1 MKLSENSKKNSLKI
15 VAIDYGCKK
24 NILELLN
31 SCGFEVIV
39 VPCNYSTEKIM
50 QYEPLGIFLSN
61 GPGDPFAT
69 AKYSIKII
77 QELIK
82 IKIPI
87 FGICLG
93 HQTIGAAFGA
103 KIIRANNIM
112 HGKIDKIMHQDNS
125 DIFKD
130 IPTTF
135 DATRYHSLIIKDDSL
150 PPTLSILARS
160 SDNCIMGIKHK
171 RLPIFGVQFH
181 PESIKTNS
189 GKKILSNFL
198 KIIEDNGK
206 RKN

>member
-1 MKLSENSKKNSLKI
+1 MLIIIDNYDSFTYNVFHYFGELGTTAKVFRNDKISVDEVFSLKPDGI
-15 VAIDYGCKK
+15 VISPGPCGPEKAGISINIVKK
-24 NILELLN
+24 AA
-31 SCGFEVIV
+31 
-39 VPCNYSTEKIM
+39 EKKLRT
-50 QYEPLGIFLSN
+50 PVL
-61 GPGDPFAT
+61 
-69 AKYSIKII
+69 
-77 QELIK
+77 
-82 IKIPI
+82 
-87 FGICLG
+87 GICLG

-160 SDNCIMGIKHK
+160 SDNCIMAIKHK
-171 RLPIFGVQFH
+171 YCPIFGVQFH
-181 PESIKTNS
+181 PESIKTNN

-198 KIIEDNGK
+198 RIIEDNGK